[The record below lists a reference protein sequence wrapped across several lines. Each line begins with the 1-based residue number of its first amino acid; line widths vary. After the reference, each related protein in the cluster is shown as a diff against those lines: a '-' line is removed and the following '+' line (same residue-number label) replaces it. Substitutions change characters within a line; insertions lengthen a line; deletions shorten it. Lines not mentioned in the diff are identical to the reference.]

1 MGPAAYLAL
10 ATRDGPLM
18 PPLSPH
24 LRLGNDALSHQA
36 KAGVTPI
43 RKNPCPHCEG
53 DGYND
58 ISDPETGGV
67 LGPAPCSYCD
77 GTGER
82 R

>member
-1 MGPAAYLAL
+1 
-10 ATRDGPLM
+10 M

-43 RKNPCPHCEG
+43 RKNPCTACGGTGSVRVHGPEDYGVSFESEECEG
-53 DGYND
+53 
-58 ISDPETGGV
+58 
-67 LGPAPCSYCD
+67 CD

-82 R
+82 RR